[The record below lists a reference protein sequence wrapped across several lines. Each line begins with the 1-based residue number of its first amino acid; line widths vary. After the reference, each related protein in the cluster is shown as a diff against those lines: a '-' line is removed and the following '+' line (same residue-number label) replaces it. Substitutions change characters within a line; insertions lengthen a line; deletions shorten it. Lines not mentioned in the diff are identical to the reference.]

1 MATPAR
7 AWVLVAPGGCGA
19 AAADASAAAVTI
31 YRSLFPARPF
41 LFMVAPFARTSQ
53 SHSHVTHFLRG
64 FSTAIV
70 GLPPLAPLCLQR
82 CLWYCNV
89 HNRIFMTP
97 SLRLATPEP
106 VPKPL
111 AIRWLWLRL
120 QFLLPAFTVPPPI
133 PLLPPLR
140 VAFGSAIVPS
150 LVTKSCEFYRP
161 DVREVCVACGLSG
174 FAWDHEFHT
183 MVMAALALTTRVYC
197 PLPPPPTLNPWQKCM
212 C

>member
-1 MATPAR
+1 
-7 AWVLVAPGGCGA
+7 
-19 AAADASAAAVTI
+19 
-31 YRSLFPARPF
+31 
-41 LFMVAPFARTSQ
+41 
-53 SHSHVTHFLRG
+53 
-64 FSTAIV
+64 
-70 GLPPLAPLCLQR
+70 
-82 CLWYCNV
+82 
-89 HNRIFMTP
+89 MTP

-140 VAFGSAIVPS
+140 LPFGSAIVPS

-174 FAWDHEFHT
+174 FA
-183 MVMAALALTTRVYC
+183 
-197 PLPPPPTLNPWQKCM
+197 
-212 C
+212 